1 MGEYAPAM
9 KGDPLAAVK
18 KGVAD
23 PAQAPSIH
31 DLMHQA
37 AEDALTAVRTEER
50 FAISVAYSDEEL
62 GQRTEALE
70 EVAAPVVR
78 AAAWG
83 GFYGAPNTKA
93 LWPGLVGRLTNGIDR
108 AEKNPAHDVWPLL
121 HLYPAVLV
129 LYATGVGAIAGDRP
143 DLLAPLLARRTVLER
158 NELRPVG
165 LQIHAT
171 TPFLN
176 DSIANRLPGRTTRTS
191 ASDRVYQATLPAF
204 EALIPGE
211 PAFAH
216 EFDRFEYVL
225 SLMRFDAS
233 RGDGDRGWAPGGRFV
248 WRREDGGRVMDEMKV
263 EIEAMGSEWPLLR
276 EGLFQGSAERLAAAV
291 EGFEKALQRW

>member
-1 MGEYAPAM
+1 M
-9 KGDPLAAVK
+9 KVELLRAVK

-23 PAQAPSIH
+23 PGQAPAIH
-31 DLMHQA
+31 DLMYQA
-37 AEDALTAVRTEER
+37 VSDLVALIQTDER
-50 FAISVAYSDEEL
+50 FAIGVAFSDEEL
-62 GQRTEALE
+62 GRRTEALE
-70 EVAAPVVR
+70 EVSAPVVR

-93 LWPGLVGRLTNGIDR
+93 LWPGLVGRLANGVDR
-108 AEKNPAHDVWPLL
+108 TEKNPAHDVWPML
-121 HLYPAVLV
+121 HLHPAVLV

-158 NELRPVG
+158 NELEAVG

-176 DSIANRLPGRTTRTS
+176 DGIANRLPGRATRTS
-191 ASDRVYQATLPAF
+191 ASDRVYEALLPAF
-204 EALIPGE
+204 EGLIPGE
-211 PAFAH
+211 RAIAH

-233 RGDGDRGWAPGGRFV
+233 RGDGDRGWAPGGRFI
-248 WRREDGGRVMDEMKV
+248 WRREDGSRVMDEVKV
-263 EIEAMGSEWPLLR
+263 EITAMGSAWPLLR
-276 EGLFQGSAERLAAAV
+276 EGLFQGSADRLAVAV
-291 EGFEKALQRW
+291 EGFEKTLQR